1 MKNDK
6 TQNKKD
12 NNDIEKLEY
21 DIIGSAFLGSL
32 LDMSG
37 DLDNSGQNF
46 AMYLETEQ
54 IKELNDELK
63 KKDNS
68 NKE

>member
-1 MKNDK
+1 MKNNK
-6 TQNKKD
+6 SQNNKD

-46 AMYLETEQ
+46 AIYLDAEQ
-54 IKELNDELK
+54 IKELREGLK
-63 KKDNS
+63 KKDTS
-68 NKE
+68 NKD